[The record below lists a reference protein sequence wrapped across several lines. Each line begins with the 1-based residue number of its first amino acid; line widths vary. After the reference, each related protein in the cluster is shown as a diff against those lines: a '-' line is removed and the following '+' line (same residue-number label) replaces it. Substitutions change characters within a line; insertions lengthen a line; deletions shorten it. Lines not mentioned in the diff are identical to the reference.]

1 MATKTLSIK
10 FETKGVKETASSLK
24 IIKEQLNETLKQN
37 DKIKLFKNNRV
48 VQGSSSSSFSED
60 ETAPSNGAA
69 RYVRQETTIS
79 SKTIDKF
86 ATKFAEKFKKIELSI
101 SRNDENQG
109 GNKHKN
115 TPSPPPHHPKG
126 FGNFGAFVKDAF
138 MAATFPIRTI
148 MSGYYSG
155 IGGHFGS
162 QTGKGLAKTFDEDLD
177 FSFNRRGQTIGK
189 GITNLFLEG
198 SENLK
203 QEVDLFQQEFKDLF
217 KSFNGKK
224 LLDFVKQFNR
234 TITSLPTDFL
244 RGYKKGS
251 IKVEALHKLKTKLQ
265 EVDYNEATDLSG
277 IDTAFFSM
285 GGLAG
290 KKGKAGYLTAEVLS
304 EFVDQK
310 GIVFG
315 ADTTYTDVKTGATES
330 LSGWVVDTVTK
341 IIGLNAKGFNPD
353 AINLVAKIVPL
364 LEKNKELKVR
374 ITGDSGGGFPTEEAQ
389 ELLDLL
395 GYGDRVSSLVIA
407 TPDGRSGLNNPRTE
421 KKIGDGDS
429 IIKNV
434 EKIGAFLGIS
444 NERKGGELKGV
455 KGHFTGDYLMSEDY
469 LRAILKDRFDE
480 NKAKKKAQKF
490 KGNLIELEALYI
502 KYLSGLIQTSEEL
515 SDYLDPAGAT
525 RRGKIKKN
533 AFRSIVAQKLKDDFE
548 AIKVKEKTE
557 NAIVLVGGEGKS
569 TKGLAEEINSN
580 SLDKKT
586 EYIGLTN
593 APTDREKNNKQGFND
608 EASKIA
614 AQVLDLMA
622 KKPNLNI
629 KIVSNASLGG
639 QEIQQ
644 DVIDLLKAYGADL
657 SRVSFPDK
665 ISSAITKP
673 RSISKGFQQKYSQ
686 YLNKLIKNATTTA
699 EATVAVV
706 VQDFKA
712 LSKDGQQNYLESIRS
727 VFNAKAKLFRTAI
740 KNGQLDIAKD
750 QGEKLLK
757 LSALLKSLY
766 TQLDQDEDIE
776 GEVKSKLLGIK
787 KYITSVQNEVLVGSK
802 GKGRVAVGL
811 PSILEEQGENVT
823 DGFIESILAEI
834 NSVKEVGEEIGD
846 AVAEGTTES
855 LDSHS
860 PSRRFI
866 KIARDVIAGFRQGLG
881 LENVSGIGE
890 ELGDDIVSGVT
901 APLNELKNKFP
912 ILGKIKKALLPI
924 VGIFLGGMGL
934 KGVIEALARFNQ
946 ELFQAAMQAE
956 TLNRAIIVVSRN
968 SNEGAKNLE
977 FISSKAQ
984 QLGIDINTAKAAYS
998 SFIGAAKD
1006 TPLEGLQ
1013 IEQVFDAFAETAT
1026 LRGLSQE
1033 SSDRLFTALSQ
1044 IIAKRKFTAEEVRSQ
1059 IGDIAGMGDFINL
1072 VAQAQGVS
1080 VPQVED
1086 MMSKGQIG
1094 LDALPKIAA
1103 VLKAQN
1109 SMAKGTETAQTLQ
1122 TKYNNSLT
1130 IFKETLGAIFAPF
1143 SKFVLKI
1150 KTIAIDGLIDKL
1162 EILTT
1167 ILNQLIGTVLIVLL
1181 RKVNIIPPI
1190 INAIKFAVEGLV
1202 AAVAKIWAAR
1212 IVILQ
1217 FLGAWL
1223 LVAVAFKT
1231 ITNLFNIA
1239 KNQFP
1244 EAKKDIDSLTKG
1256 INAFNDALREASN
1269 SQKEFNDN
1277 LPKSNKDLQFN
1288 EGLLGQSW
1296 LNLDTLARKP
1306 INWVL
1311 DRFGVKEPAATPVT
1325 RPGLLD
1331 NQEQFDPH
1339 SRASNQGWIDA
1350 VRTLMSKRL
1359 VTMAEKRQNDF
1370 IVNAGDYQFK
1380 SNQVMMDTYKASQSA
1395 EKITQYDAQIAEI
1408 QSARLSLLPSQVDE
1422 LKASLEAERKIQE
1435 ERDKELKIL
1444 TQQQQNLQLVID
1456 AGKRRLEELEQLR
1469 LEGGITQGNYDTQKA
1484 GIETTIAD
1492 AESNLKDV
1500 NDIIGRL
1507 PKQLSE
1513 FNRQLKN
1520 ASLRVSGFMENR
1532 DRANSQERT
1541 NIIQQGLIQGKGDT
1555 VIQLELESQ
1564 SRGDIEARISNLQSE
1579 IAKQEKLLGSA
1590 ALDTAMQRLEEAA
1603 QSKGGLTT
1611 DVINEMLEQE
1621 RDGSEKEA
1629 LSGAVAVR
1637 GWQTQLYQY
1646 QEQLAQSMQ
1655 QSRSSMID
1663 FNRTIQDYF
1672 FNLIQQIKEAQLEAK
1687 TLLSQIL
1694 GSKIK
1699 NKLKAALIP
1708 GSDSFVNGLIEGIQG
1723 LLDQAQTLIEQTLG
1737 LEGNKIQ
1744 LESSNYSLDKEM
1756 QDFIKSVSGATD
1768 ALSRFRESLGMVGGG
1783 GDSEG
1788 SSSGV
1793 SPDAREP
1800 RSNNQPIGNNSSV
1813 VDSLRR
1819 AIIGKESAGKFN
1831 AVNPDSG
1838 ALGYGQ
1844 VMPANVPSWTKAALG
1859 KSLSVDEFLNNPDA
1873 QIKTINHKLNQY
1885 LAKEL
1890 KATGNNLDVAVR
1902 RVASTW
1908 YSGQPNLYNNT
1919 RPQYYNGASYPSIN
1933 DYTADILTRFKNDA
1947 GVNVEDAMPGET
1959 PGISAVRSVNN
1970 QGLSDRSNNAQA
1982 VTDALVLTNRL
1993 KADKNLNAYLQEQK
2007 NAQDKI
2013 GFDLQLQQQL
2023 QQQERQFIA
2032 NQRESERTLFG
2043 ISDRLFE
2050 FGNQGKLQTANT
2062 ELEQGIRSLVG
2073 QFRDYKLELAGIKQT
2088 YQDSVQMLTN
2098 ATQRFPE
2105 AISIA
2110 KEQVEMLRS
2119 AGQFEAA
2126 SAAEAQVKILE
2137 ESLRQAN
2144 QALPYYQQQLS
2155 GIEAQEKRLPDLEKK
2170 AIAFYRRQGEIK
2182 LDAERISK
2190 NSAIAQL
2197 KVNIASERGT
2207 NELRRQ
2213 NDLLAEQWRLSSEI
2227 NRIRLEEG
2235 DTPLADELIKL
2246 QEEQS
2251 KINVENINR
2260 GAYDR
2265 DLSYEQKLLDLDA
2278 GVKNTRGGLLSGFGD
2293 LLGGNKLQREAA
2305 ISQENFRFYKELI
2318 DLRREYS
2325 AEPEKL
2331 DILINKATELN
2342 QVNLE
2347 QIKQQFKG
2355 LKDTLIDLGRTNLGT
2370 FFESAMEGIFNRGE
2384 KQLELKEQE
2393 LQYREELIDA
2403 ENKYQ
2408 DNSSGLDFA
2417 RDRIKKLNEE
2427 KLDKIRNEL
2436 NLFNTVVNAART
2448 AVVNLLKEIARM
2460 AAQKLAAKII
2470 GTIFSSFS
2478 SGVSSGGAATTSLN
2492 FDAGNGTFSASEGI
2506 TVPNYDKGGIIEKS
2520 RTLFN
2525 SEAFNNAK
2533 TAMDNTKGGF
2543 FKKAVSFFSTLKNSK
2558 KRVVPTSYS
2567 NYLRSTSP
2575 AIDDAFSREGS
2586 KGVLGVF
2593 TPGEEILSVK
2603 TGEAGRYQAL
2613 KQKLG
2618 LDPLKKIFAGNF
2630 ATGGTVDIEKNLLA
2644 RLPSISTP
2652 VSLTGIGNQKSN
2664 IPTSVQNITN
2674 FSATVVT
2681 PNADSF
2687 RASSYQ
2693 TQQDIAEALL
2703 RARR

>member
-48 VQGSSSSSFSED
+48 VQGSSSSSFSQ
-60 ETAPSNGAA
+60 ETA
-69 RYVRQETTIS
+69 IS

-290 KKGKAGYLTAEVLS
+290 KKGKAGYLTAEVLN

-434 EKIGAFLGIS
+434 EKIGAFFGIS
-444 NERKGGELKGV
+444 NEREGEELKGV

-480 NKAKKKAQKF
+480 KKAKKKAQKF

-548 AIKVKEKTE
+548 AIKVKEGTE
-557 NAIVLVGGEGKS
+557 NAIVLVGGEAKS
-569 TKGLAEEINSN
+569 TKNLAEEINSN

-614 AQVLDLMA
+614 AQTLDLMA

-629 KIVSNASLGG
+629 KIVNDASLGG

-686 YLNKLIKNATTTA
+686 YLSKLIKNASVTA

-766 TQLDQDEDIE
+766 TQLDKDENIE

-811 PSILEEQGENVT
+811 PSILKDQGENVT
-823 DGFIESILAEI
+823 SGFIETILAEI
-834 NSVKEVGEEIGD
+834 DSVKEAGEEIGD
-846 AVAEGTTES
+846 AVAEGTQES

-860 PSRRFI
+860 PSRRFME
-866 KIARDVIAGFRQGLG
+866 IARDVIAGFRQGIASG
-881 LENVSGIGE
+881 NVSEIGE
-890 ELGDDIVSGVT
+890 ELGDDIVSGVIN
-901 APLNELKNKFP
+901 PLNELKNKFP
-912 ILGKIKKALLPI
+912 ILSKLKKALLPI

-934 KGVIEALARFNQ
+934 RGVIEVLARFNQ
-946 ELFQAAMQAE
+946 MLFNAAMQAE
-956 TLNRAIIVVSRN
+956 TLNRAIMVVSRN

-977 FISSKAQ
+977 FISVKAQ

-1143 SKFVLKI
+1143 DKLVLKI

-1181 RKVNIIPPI
+1181 RKVDIIPPI
-1190 INAIKFAVEGLV
+1190 INAVKFAVEGLI

-1212 IVILQ
+1212 IIVLQ
-1217 FLGAWL
+1217 FLGAWA
-1223 LVAVAFKT
+1223 LVAIAFKT
-1231 ITNLFNIA
+1231 VTNLFDIA

-1244 EAKKDIDSLTKG
+1244 EAKKDIDSLTLG
-1256 INAFNDALREASN
+1256 INAFNYALKEASN
-1269 SQKEFNDN
+1269 SGKEFNNN

-1288 EGLLGQSW
+1288 EGLFGQSW

-1311 DRFGVKEPAATPVT
+1311 DRFGVKEPEATAVT

-1331 NQEQFDPH
+1331 NSEQFDPQTKG
-1339 SRASNQGWIDA
+1339 ASNQGWIDA
-1350 VRTLMSKRL
+1350 VRMLMSKRL
-1359 VTMAEKRQNDF
+1359 VTMAEKREADF
-1370 IVNAGDYQFK
+1370 IVNNSDYQFQ
-1380 SNQVMMDTYKASQSA
+1380 SNKILMETYRAKQSA
-1395 EKITQYDAQIAEI
+1395 EKITAYDAQIAEI
-1408 QSARLSLLPSQVDE
+1408 QSARLSLLPSQTEE

-1456 AGKRRLEELEQLR
+1456 AGKRDLERLEEEAQKK
-1469 LEGGITQGNYDTQKA
+1469 GVKDVNYYRIKA
-1484 GIETTIAD
+1484 ETETTIAD

-1500 NDIIGRL
+1500 NDIIGKL

-1541 NIIQQGLIQGKGDT
+1541 QIIQQGLIQGKGDT

-1590 ALDTAMQRLEEAA
+1590 ALDVAMQRLEEAA
-1603 QSKGGLTT
+1603 RSKGGLTT

-1629 LSGAVAVR
+1629 LSGALKVR
-1637 GWQTQLYQY
+1637 EWQTQLYQY

-1663 FNRTIQDYF
+1663 FNRTIRDYF

-1699 NKLKAALIP
+1699 NKIKAALMP

-1723 LLDQAQTLIEQTLG
+1723 ILDQAQTLIEQTLG

-1768 ALSRFRESLGMVGGG
+1768 ALSQFRKSLGMVDGG
-1783 GDSEG
+1783 GDS
-1788 SSSGV
+1788 
-1793 SPDAREP
+1793 
-1800 RSNNQPIGNNSSV
+1800 SNNQPIGNNSSV

-1859 KSLSVDEFLNNPDA
+1859 KSLSSNEFLNNPDA
-1873 QIKTINHKLNQY
+1873 QIKVINHKLNEY
-1885 LAKEL
+1885 LTKEL
-1890 KATGNNLDVAVR
+1890 KATGNNLDLAVR

-1908 YSGQPNLYNNT
+1908 YSGQPNLYNDT
-1919 RPQYYNGASYPSIN
+1919 RPQYYNGGSYPSIN
-1933 DYTADILTRFKNDA
+1933 DYTADILTRFKSSQQSTVIPIRGQD
-1947 GVNVEDAMPGET
+1947 
-1959 PGISAVRSVNN
+1959 SN
-1970 QGLSDRSNNAQA
+1970 QL
-1982 VTDALVLTNRL
+1982 VTDDRLLVTEEAIALTNQL
-1993 KADKNLNAYLQEQK
+1993 KADKNFNSYLQFEK

-2013 GFDLQLQQQL
+2013 GLDIQLQQQL
-2023 QQQERQFIA
+2023 QQQERQFIT
-2032 NQRESERTLFG
+2032 NQRESARTLFG

-2050 FGNQGKLQTANT
+2050 FGISGKMQTANT
-2062 ELEQGIRSLVG
+2062 EFEQGIRSLVG
-2073 QFRDYKLELAGIKQT
+2073 QFRDYKLELTGIKQT
-2088 YQDSVQMLTN
+2088 YQDSVQILTN

-2110 KEQVEMLRS
+2110 KEEVSMFKN

-2126 SAAEAQVKILE
+2126 AAAEKKVKILE
-2137 ESLRQAN
+2137 ESLQQAN
-2144 QALPYYQQQLS
+2144 QALPYYQQVLS

-2197 KVNIASERGT
+2197 KVNIANERGT

-2227 NRIRLEEG
+2227 NRIRSEHG

-2246 QEEQS
+2246 EEEQS
-2251 KINVENINR
+2251 KINRENINR

-2265 DLSYEQKLLDLDA
+2265 DLGYEQKLLDLGA
-2278 GVKNTRGGLLSGFGD
+2278 GIKNTRGGLLSGFGD
-2293 LLGGNKLQREAA
+2293 LFGGNKLQREAA
-2305 ISQENFRFYKELI
+2305 ISSENFRFYKELV

-2325 AEPEKL
+2325 ADPEKL

-2355 LKDTLIDLGRTNLGT
+2355 LRDTLIDLGRTNLGT
-2370 FFESAMEGIFNRGE
+2370 FFESAIEGIFNRGE

-2408 DNSSGLDFA
+2408 DNPSGLDFA

-2436 NLFNTVVNAART
+2436 NLFNTVVNAARQ
-2448 AVVNLLKEIARM
+2448 AVINLLKEIARM

-2470 GTIFSSFS
+2470 GTVFSSFS
-2478 SGVSSGGAATTSLN
+2478 SGVNAGSGATTSLN
-2492 FDAGNGTFSASEGI
+2492 FDSGASTFSASEGI
-2506 TVPNYDKGGIIEKS
+2506 TVPNFKSGGRIVDKKI
-2520 RTLFN
+2520 RTRLTG
-2525 SEAFNNAK
+2525 SPRQLD
-2533 TAMDNTKGGF
+2533 MS
-2543 FKKAVSFFSTLKNSK
+2543 V
-2558 KRVVPTSYS
+2558 S

-2575 AIDDAFSREGS
+2575 AIDDAFNREGS

-2593 TPGEEILSVK
+2593 TPGEEILSIK

-2618 LDPLKKIFAGNF
+2618 LDPLKRIFAGNF
-2630 ATGGTVDIEKNLLA
+2630 ATGGTVDIEKNLLSQ
-2644 RLPSISTP
+2644 LPSISTP
-2652 VSLTGIGNQKSN
+2652 VSLTGIGNQRSN